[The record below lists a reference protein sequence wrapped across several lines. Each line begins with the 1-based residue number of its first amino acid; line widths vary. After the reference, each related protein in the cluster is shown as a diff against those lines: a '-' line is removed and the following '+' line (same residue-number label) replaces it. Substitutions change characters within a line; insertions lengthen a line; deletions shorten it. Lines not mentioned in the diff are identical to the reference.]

1 MLGLFPHLPQVRVS
15 EYQRRHPVFWESR
28 PASYRLVNFFCA
40 PGCRLLI
47 ISLGPLMISAPHS
60 FQTTRWTNL
69 LRLREGVD
77 AQERDLILSQLCRA
91 YWFPL
96 YGYARRSGRAP
107 QDAEDLT
114 QGFFERA
121 LANDLFAKANRDSGK
136 MRTFLLTAFQRFMR
150 DEHEKAAAE
159 KRGGGQRALSFDA
172 MEAEERYQCEPQN
185 LATPEDLYNRRWA
198 RDFFATITERLRLEY
213 STAGKG
219 KAFEAVRPW
228 LLQEGSAA
236 EYGPDAASIGVT
248 EGNFRVMIV
257 RYRKRYRELFREAV
271 ADTLDSPSAE
281 EIEQEIRE
289 LIRLGSR

>member
-1 MLGLFPHLPQVRVS
+1 
-15 EYQRRHPVFWESR
+15 
-28 PASYRLVNFFCA
+28 
-40 PGCRLLI
+40 
-47 ISLGPLMISAPHS
+47 MISAPHS

-77 AQERDLILSQLCRA
+77 VQERDLILSQLCRA

-96 YGYARRSGRAP
+96 YGYARRTGRSP

-150 DEHEKAAAE
+150 DEHEKAAAG
-159 KRGGGQRALSFDA
+159 KRGGGLRALSFDA

-213 STAGKG
+213 STEGKG

-236 EYGPDAASIGVT
+236 EYGPAAASLGVT